1 MGRSWYKI
9 FTDVLDSQIPVKEKR
24 VKYRAQPIWF
34 TTEIN
39 EHIRK
44 RDKLLKKARI
54 SASPDD
60 WATLKRV
67 KNEVCQLIRS
77 TKEQYFKN
85 QFAEHKHNP
94 KRLWSLI
101 RNLTRQDVNN
111 HASLR
116 QLREGDEVVT
126 NTLEIAERLNFWFV
140 KHPLKLLRS
149 LPPVT
154 ALQTT
159 HRVLTSG
166 VNKTQFTIPEITPQK
181 VEELLQHMPS
191 HKATGSDGFGAKIL
205 KAAAPAIS
213 MPLSRLINRCIDTG
227 TFPSAW
233 KSATP
238 IYKGQG
244 SKEDKNSYRPIS
256 VLPLL
261 SKSFEKHVHQA
272 LYSYMRSNNLLYNL
286 HSGFRRLHSTETA
299 LVRLIDQLLSDM
311 DKDQVSGLVFIDY
324 KKAFDLIDH
333 DILLSKLETYGVAPK
348 ELLLFKN
355 YLKGRR
361 QSVVI
366 DGVQSEYR
374 LITHGVPQGSVLG
387 PLLFIIFVNDLPH
400 AVSRSIVD
408 IYADDTTLST
418 SAQVSDLP
426 AIQQRLQDDIK
437 KIANWTSENRMVLN
451 ATKTKSLLVT
461 GKRLEKKAL
470 DKDLKIS

>member
-1 MGRSWYKI
+1 MLGTHLFVRHCDNLGLDHIWSSHPERMVCIQTKTIGMSDHLPTMAVRRYKGQTSLNSNLRNTFFYRDTKRLDQQKLVNELRDAPWDAAFVFEDTDDIVDSWYKI

-24 VKYRAQPIWF
+24 VKNRAQPIWF

-60 WATLKRV
+60 WATFKRV

-77 TKEQYFKN
+77 TKEKYFKN

-101 RNLTRQDVNN
+101 RNLTKQDVNN

-126 NTLEIAERLNFWFV
+126 NTLEIAQRLNFWFV
-140 KHPLKLLRS
+140 KQPLKLLRN

-154 ALQTT
+154 ASQTT
-159 HRVLTSG
+159 PRDLTSG
-166 VNKTQFTIPEITPQK
+166 VNKTEFTIPHITLQK

-191 HKATGSDGFGAKIL
+191 HKATGSDGLGAKIL

-213 MPLSRLINRCIDTG
+213 MSLSRLINRCIDTG

-233 KSATP
+233 KSAKVTP

-244 SKEDKNSYRPIS
+244 SKEDKNNYRPIS

-261 SKSFEKHVHQA
+261 SKIFEKHVHQA

-286 HSGFRRLHSTETA
+286 QSGFRRSHSTETA
-299 LVRLIDQLLSDM
+299 LVRLIDQLLLDM

-324 KKAFDLIDH
+324 KKAFD
-333 DILLSKLETYGVAPK
+333 
-348 ELLLFKN
+348 
-355 YLKGRR
+355 
-361 QSVVI
+361 
-366 DGVQSEYR
+366 
-374 LITHGVPQGSVLG
+374 
-387 PLLFIIFVNDLPH
+387 
-400 AVSRSIVD
+400 
-408 IYADDTTLST
+408 
-418 SAQVSDLP
+418 
-426 AIQQRLQDDIK
+426 
-437 KIANWTSENRMVLN
+437 
-451 ATKTKSLLVT
+451 
-461 GKRLEKKAL
+461 
-470 DKDLKIS
+470 